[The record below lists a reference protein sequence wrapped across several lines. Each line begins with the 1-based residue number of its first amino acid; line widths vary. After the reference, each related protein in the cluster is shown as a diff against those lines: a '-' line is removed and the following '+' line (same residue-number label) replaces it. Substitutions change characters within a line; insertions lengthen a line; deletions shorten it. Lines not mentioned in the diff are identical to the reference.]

1 MPYMGH
7 VAPYRVSGLVPY
19 KWCVRHPLYG
29 IVALYG
35 TSSKKG
41 TMLKNNGRVD
51 VRYSKEFV
59 KAIGKYA
66 KKVNESKSE
75 FIKKAII
82 ARCKAI
88 RTEELLAPT
97 TPPPK
102 LEKQETERE
111 KMEREDLED
120 MYRRIS
126 ASES

>member
-1 MPYMGH
+1 
-7 VAPYRVSGLVPY
+7 
-19 KWCVRHPLYG
+19 
-29 IVALYG
+29 
-35 TSSKKG
+35 
-41 TMLKNNGRVD
+41 MLKNNGRVD